1 MQILDFLKQFF
12 LKPRADISGTLSE
25 EEALHI
31 NFNVTVVEFAE
42 NVESSSGEILA
53 ALLRQQP
60 YLTVGYFNEPFNK
73 NFLNLEGRTFFD
85 FIDKGQAILD
95 KTKSDVLVWGYRDH
109 DKIRLNF
116 QTPSQYEKN
125 NASFVSLLDSLYLPA
140 SLFDTGTPF
149 PRAVLALICGA
160 VVAAVDT
167 REKQTEIQQKYLL
180 KKIIHTLSGTS
191 AQSLGLEYLPYI
203 MNFLA
208 LIYLSYCRRSESEKE
223 FKVVNNLLD
232 TAVKHQDLIKNP
244 LHLGCIYNHFGQL
257 HDMAVK
263 ALTRNPARHFKNAI
277 GSYQRA
283 QKYLGKYVYPYDYGF
298 ISYKLSDLLYDYW
311 RQKEDLQALRDSV
324 FNLREAEKIFTY
336 ALFPEFWADIEGEL
350 GHRLNVLSTLT
361 NNNAIAEMAIAAYK
375 NRQKIITEK
384 RDPFNWAEIQE
395 NIGNIYYRLG
405 RNTDDRSFLEES
417 LEYFHDALYIFEN
430 MELSDNARRLT
441 ASIAKTSDLLA

>member
-116 QTPSQYEKN
+116 QTPTQYEKN

-140 SLFDTGTPF
+140 SLFDNGAPF

-180 KKIIHTLSGTS
+180 KKTF
-191 AQSLGLEYLPYI
+191 GLKPYTGAGEGI
-203 MNFLA
+203 Q
-208 LIYLSYCRRSESEKE
+208 
-223 FKVVNNLLD
+223 D
-232 TAVKHQDLIKNP
+232 T
-244 LHLGCIYNHFGQL
+244 
-257 HDMAVK
+257 
-263 ALTRNPARHFKNAI
+263 
-277 GSYQRA
+277 
-283 QKYLGKYVYPYDYGF
+283 
-298 ISYKLSDLLYDYW
+298 
-311 RQKEDLQALRDSV
+311 E
-324 FNLREAEKIFTY
+324 
-336 ALFPEFWADIEGEL
+336 
-350 GHRLNVLSTLT
+350 
-361 NNNAIAEMAIAAYK
+361 
-375 NRQKIITEK
+375 
-384 RDPFNWAEIQE
+384 
-395 NIGNIYYRLG
+395 
-405 RNTDDRSFLEES
+405 
-417 LEYFHDALYIFEN
+417 
-430 MELSDNARRLT
+430 RLT
-441 ASIAKTSDLLA
+441 ALSCPW